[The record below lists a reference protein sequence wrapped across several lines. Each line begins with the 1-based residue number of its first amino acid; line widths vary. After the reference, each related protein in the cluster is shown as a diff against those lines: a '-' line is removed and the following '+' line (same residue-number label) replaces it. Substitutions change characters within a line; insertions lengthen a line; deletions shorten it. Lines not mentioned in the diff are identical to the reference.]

1 MTLAAVVTS
10 AAFRKFSYL
19 PRRMPQIAEVRDAVL
34 SGEICILMWP
44 QAPSAVS
51 MTMVAVVQ
59 NSPHLP
65 EIACGR
71 DGPPTMGVSR
81 LSANGRGNECNAA
94 VRSESPAISVL
105 ESSGG

>member
-51 MTMVAVVQ
+51 MTMVAVV
-59 NSPHLP
+59 
-65 EIACGR
+65 G
-71 DGPPTMGVSR
+71 
-81 LSANGRGNECNAA
+81 LSASSRMWPRWATDHGC
-94 VRSESPAISVL
+94 
-105 ESSGG
+105 ESSERERARERV